1 MEGLMERIRVKS
13 DQQKTLLDTAKSL
26 RIAMA
31 DKRHSLDS
39 QDKVPNQKINELFP
53 RESFFAAPP
62 PLSIINMR
70 SV

>member
-1 MEGLMERIRVKS
+1 MEGMMERIRVKS

-39 QDKVPNQKINELFP
+39 QDKVPNQLI
-53 RESFFAAPP
+53 RVIS
-62 PLSIINMR
+62 
-70 SV
+70 

>member
-1 MEGLMERIRVKS
+1 MEGMMERIRVKS

-39 QDKVPNQKINELFP
+39 QDKVISWPPSLPWLK
-53 RESFFAAPP
+53 RSAA
-62 PLSIINMR
+62 SA
-70 SV
+70 

>member
-53 RESFFAAPP
+53 RESFFADPP
-62 PLSIINMR
+62 PSLLLT
-70 SV
+70 